1 MVIVLLMPKPKKEG
15 LRCPASHP
23 QYHSAY
29 DTVEKDIT
37 DFESINAL
45 PDGIKLTYLNDGSGI
60 AKTLLANNAQY
71 HKSCR
76 SNCNGNMFKRES
88 CKRVSQSQTPPSPKK
103 TRSSFNASFDRMV
116 PARVMYGRRGG
127 SS

>member
-1 MVIVLLMPKPKKEG
+1 MDTTDDKKKED

-29 DTVEKDIT
+29 DTLEKDIT

-45 PDGIKLTYLNDGSGI
+45 QDGIKLTYLNDGSGI
-60 AKTLLANNAQY
+60 AKTLLANNAVY
-71 HKSCR
+71 HKSWR
-76 SNCNGNMFKRES
+76 SNCNGNLFKRER
-88 CKRVSQSQTPPSPKK
+88 CKRVSQSQTPPSLKD
-103 TRSSFNASFDRMV
+103 SLQFQCQLQSHGASMCHV
-116 PARVMYGRRGG
+116 WEKGG